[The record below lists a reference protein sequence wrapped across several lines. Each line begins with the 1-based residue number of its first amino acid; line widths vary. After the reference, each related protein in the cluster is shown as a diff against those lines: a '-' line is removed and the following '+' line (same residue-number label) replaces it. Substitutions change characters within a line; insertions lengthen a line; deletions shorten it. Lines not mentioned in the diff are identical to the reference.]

1 MTIWESNCL
10 DILVLVVILMYSNA
24 WNGWI
29 CLISTVG
36 LVVCGAS
43 LDQCTKILLQVC
55 IKCVCANIHSRK
67 HVKWRG
73 WDTSVFVQV
82 AFVLTET
89 GV

>member
-1 MTIWESNCL
+1 M
-10 DILVLVVILMYSNA
+10 
-24 WNGWI
+24 
-29 CLISTVG
+29 ISTVG

-43 LDQCTKILLQVC
+43 LDQCTKIVLQVC

-82 AFVLTET
+82 KNS
-89 GV
+89 GVCSDRDWCLSLAICSAVSLSV